1 MAPRPWPSVDD
12 EHVWLIDAVE
22 EQIARGDRSPDQ
34 LRQRARELR
43 QQAADSEMKGTQDAS
58 LAMAERYEAA
68 AEARLSTR

>member
-1 MAPRPWPSVDD
+1 MDPRPWPSVED
-12 EHVWLIDAVE
+12 EDAWLIDAFE

-43 QQAADSEMKGTQDAS
+43 QQAADSDFKGMRDAS

-68 AEARLSTR
+68 AAARLSAR